1 MGLRYFNRLW
11 QIVVI
16 CMRHWW
22 QMKST
27 AMCLLLNTTISIA
40 TSFRKPIAKT
50 LWGMTL
56 GCTTIKINTKN
67 PPKICFRH
75 PDMNSINIFRPS
87 RISFKMARKNQIGL
101 KLEPKPSLE
110 VWWNMTWARLFHS
123 LPTKKYSGE
132 ESQKNCFGLSRARLM
147 LASYKT
153 KESTFGQATA
163 QNSTWKAL
171 V

>member
-1 MGLRYFNRLW
+1 VDLKYFNRLW
-11 QIVVI
+11 QIVDMF
-16 CMRHWW
+16 MRLWW

-27 AMCLLLNTTISIA
+27 ATYSPLNTIISIA
-40 TSFRKPIAKT
+40 TLSQKHIAKT
-50 LWGMTL
+50 RWDTTS

-67 PPKICFRH
+67 LLKICFRH

-87 RISFKMARKNQIGL
+87 RTSFKMARKNQIGL
-101 KLEPKPSLE
+101 KLGPKPFLE
-110 VWWNMTWARLFHS
+110 VWWDMTWARLFRS

-132 ESQKNCFGLSRARLM
+132 ESQKSCFGLSRDLLM
-147 LASYKT
+147 PVSYKT

-171 V
+171 D